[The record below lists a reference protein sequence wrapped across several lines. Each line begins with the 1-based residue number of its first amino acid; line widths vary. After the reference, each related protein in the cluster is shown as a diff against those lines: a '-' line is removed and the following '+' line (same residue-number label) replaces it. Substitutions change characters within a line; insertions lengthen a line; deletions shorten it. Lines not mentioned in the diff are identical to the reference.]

1 MQNQVSDYI
10 KKIKE
15 KVDVQHGYRLGTVFA
30 SKHKKYAYDT
40 GTGKVFECSE
50 PEYKI
55 LGELLENGELPGIL
69 DGFDK
74 AELTTAYS
82 NIWEKICNENIL
94 QVPRYKSFVRES
106 DEALADLLHYDL
118 QQIIL
123 ELTEQCNLRCKYC
136 IYNEYN
142 PGYRNFSKKTMTWD
156 IVKRAIDYARDNSG
170 NKIAVSF
177 YGGEPL
183 VQFNLMKKG
192 IEYAQSVMKGKELS
206 FSFSTNLTLVTKEI
220 AQYVAGIDGLSIL
233 CSLDG
238 PEDIHDTYRITAN
251 HTGSFSKAIQ
261 GLKYL
266 VDAFGDRAKE
276 CLIINS
282 VVCPPYSA
290 EKLDTI
296 KEFFENIPWL
306 PKELIKKCDYV
317 EYGSMREEDLSMKHA
332 GDGNFVGENFDGF
345 TLDSI
350 EGWALTREL
359 EDQDP
364 DDYAAKLVADK
375 LVHVHNRRMS
385 NTPFTTLRR
394 NGCCIPG
401 NRRIYVKAD
410 GNFYLCEKVGDSPS
424 IGNVYEGVNI
434 KNIKKYYWDEYD
446 KNSIDKCNECW
457 AMNLCSICYAACC
470 KKGGMDMEKK
480 DLVCR
485 SQKKAAK
492 GELITYFNIL
502 ESKPEVIK
510 EVDATSFY

>member
-1 MQNQVSDYI
+1 M
-10 KKIKE
+10 
-15 KVDVQHGYRLGTVFA
+15 
-30 SKHKKYAYDT
+30 
-40 GTGKVFECSE
+40 
-50 PEYKI
+50 
-55 LGELLENGELPGIL
+55 
-69 DGFDK
+69 
-74 AELTTAYS
+74 
-82 NIWEKICNENIL
+82 
-94 QVPRYKSFVRES
+94 
-106 DEALADLLHYDL
+106 LHYDL

-206 FSFSTNLTLVTKEI
+206 FSFPTNLTLVTKEI

-364 DDYAAKLVADK
+364 DDYAAKLVVDK

-470 KKGGMDMEKK
+470 KKA
-480 DLVCR
+480 R
-485 SQKKAAK
+485 
-492 GELITYFNIL
+492 
-502 ESKPEVIK
+502 
-510 EVDATSFY
+510 